1 MSMHY
6 QSHKQQ
12 ANARVQARLQE
23 AELHRLAKQG
33 KQKGGFSLFK
43 TARKLF
49 GRGQA
54 SESVDQKG
62 NVPGARHRQRYAD

>member
-33 KQKGGFSLFK
+33 KQKGGFSLFGAVK
-43 TARKLF
+43 KLF
-49 GRGQA
+49 VRRQA
-54 SESVDQKG
+54 SESIDRKG
-62 NVPGARHRQRYAD
+62 NVLGAPRRQRYAD

>member
-33 KQKGGFSLFK
+33 KQKGGFSVFK
-43 TARKLF
+43 TAWKLF

-54 SESVDQKG
+54 SESVDQTG
-62 NVPGARHRQRYAD
+62 NVLGAHHQQRYAD